1 MKLLSKLQCTLSVL
15 IFSFSLASAQVEK
28 NVHYN
33 VAIGPFTYASHKE
46 GDNSIGKL
54 LETAATTF
62 LTGKST
68 TQQPQYADAVHAG
81 IVAGFSKVRRMS
93 VVDLMNGG
101 IPNDFYVD
109 GTISNISTTTRLEP
123 SSQKDKP
130 DQTFYQAN
138 INVTINLKEE
148 QTGQIKDSKQFSITN
163 SDMGWMSSTDKAVDY
178 ALKRLTTWVSDY
190 YNAMFPLRA
199 TIIEGGEVK
208 KDKQKTAYIDLGK
221 KSKVHEGLSFGVFE
235 VKTIAGREAQL
246 EIGRVKIKEIMGD
259 DISLVSVSKGSKEIK
274 EALEK
279 GKKLVVSTRY

>member
-33 VAIGPFTYASHKE
+33 VTIAPFSYASQENTEK
-46 GDNSIGKL
+46 SLGKL
-54 LETAATTF
+54 LETAANTF

-68 TQQPQYADAVHAG
+68 TQQPQYADAVHAS
-81 IVAGFSKVRRMS
+81 IVAGFSHVKRLS
-93 VVDLMNGG
+93 VVDLLNGDVR
-101 IPNDFYVD
+101 NDFYVD

-123 SSQKDKP
+123 STQKDKP
-130 DQTFYQAN
+130 DQTYYRAQ
-138 INVTINLKEE
+138 INVTVNLKEE
-148 QTGQIKDSKQFSITN
+148 LTGKIKDSKQFSIAN
-163 SDMGWMSSTDKAVDY
+163 SDMGWMSSTDNAVNY
-178 ALKRLTTWVSDY
+178 ALERLTEKVSDY

-199 TIIEGGEVK
+199 TIIEAGEVK

-221 KSKVHEGLSFGVFE
+221 KSKVYEGMSFGVFE
-235 VKTIAGREAQL
+235 VKTIAGKEAQF
-246 EIGRVKIKEIMGD
+246 EIGRVKIKEVIGD

-274 EALEK
+274 EALEN